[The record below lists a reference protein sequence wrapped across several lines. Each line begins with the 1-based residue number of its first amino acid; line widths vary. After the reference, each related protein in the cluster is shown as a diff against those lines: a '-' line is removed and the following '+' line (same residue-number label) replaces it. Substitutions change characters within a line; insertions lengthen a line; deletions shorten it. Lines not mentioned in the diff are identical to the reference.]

1 MPATLTDT
9 GLVQNVTLTTLTT
22 LRWRQRHIA
31 NQALVIPT
39 FHEIFFTFF
48 TVLVCLLFLMAFGHF
63 KD

>member
-9 GLVQNVTLTTLTT
+9 GLVQNVTLTT

-48 TVLVCLLFLMAFGHF
+48 YCACLFTFLMAFGHF